1 MTSDDTIKNSLK
13 TKIIAAM
20 LVTGALIIAGL
31 VYWSGWVKS
40 EDSVEPYPSFSST
53 LTENERKAA
62 AQETATAVLT
72 GTTVSGTLTQKP
84 DYVTE
89 LEWQVLQNVAKQNP
103 SANLT
108 DLVNKMLFLKKK
120 QAWLS
125 AREHSAERK
134 LLARQL
140 LEMIPAQLA
149 AETIDSQTAQEME
162 GQLQTELKN

>member
-40 EDSVEPYPSFSST
+40 ENSVEPYPSFSST
-53 LTENERKAA
+53 LTENERKVAEH
-62 AQETATAVLT
+62 ETATAALT
-72 GTTVSGTLTQKP
+72 GTPVAGAVTLCP
-84 DYVTE
+84 DYITE
-89 LEWQVLQNVAKQNP
+89 REWQVLQNVAKQNP

-149 AETIDSQTAQEME
+149 AEAIDSQTAQEME
-162 GQLQTELKN
+162 EQLQADLKR